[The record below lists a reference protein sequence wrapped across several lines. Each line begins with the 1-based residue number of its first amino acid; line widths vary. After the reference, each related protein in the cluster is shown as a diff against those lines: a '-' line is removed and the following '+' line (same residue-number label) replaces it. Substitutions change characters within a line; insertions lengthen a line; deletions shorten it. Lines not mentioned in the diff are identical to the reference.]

1 MLTFQ
6 DWQQHSWCECVWECV
21 WVCVRGKER
30 ESPAYFPPSL
40 CALLFLSSLP
50 RSISPPRS
58 LASLPFPPL
67 HFLSIISSCSVC
79 VSLSLPP
86 FPSFLPLPSSLS
98 LSLSLYPLLSLSLA
112 VHHFWRW
119 MSPRLKLR
127 RLFPWLAAIH
137 KLAIKKKGER
147 KTRQKSMGGG
157 RGGGGKGGGEARKYC
172 PYIPVSISW
181 LWNRETGEVRGWRRG
196 WTLGRHTVFFLLFS
210 YCECI
215 HKAVRKGR
223 HWKWLLRRIDCMMF
237 DV

>member
-1 MLTFQ
+1 MLSGGDSDSSRQ
-6 DWQQHSWCECVWECV
+6 CLHSKTDNSTAGANVYGSVCECVCV
-21 WVCVRGKER
+21 EKR
-30 ESPAYFPPSL
+30 ESLLLTSLPRSVLRSFSLPSL
-40 CALLFLSSLP
+40 APFLLPALWLLSPFLLYTFFLSSL
-50 RSISPPRS
+50 
-58 LASLPFPPL
+58 LA
-67 HFLSIISSCSVC
+67 LSV
-79 VSLSLPP
+79 
-86 FPSFLPLPSSLS
+86 SLS

-157 RGGGGKGGGEARKYC
+157 EGGGGRKYC

-196 WTLGRHTVFFLLFS
+196 WTLGRHTVFFPPLFLLWMHPQS
-210 YCECI
+210 C
-215 HKAVRKGR
+215 A
-223 HWKWLLRRIDCMMF
+223 
-237 DV
+237 